1 MARWPDERLL
11 NWARE
16 NDRIVLTHDSGF
28 GRLLLESSS
37 AALGVVILRP
47 AHRGLPENLLQLAH
61 LIEHNPE
68 AERPFVIVSQQLAS
82 RGFAIRVRTADP

>member
-11 NWARE
+11 NWARD

-28 GRLLLESSS
+28 GRLVLESSS
-37 AALGVVILRP
+37 PALGVVILRP
-47 AHRGLPENLLQLAH
+47 AHRGLPETLLQLAH